1 MTHDNSAT
9 PRDDDTLDALAG
21 WEGAAILVWV
31 IVVELSLLQAIGVG
45 AATAIYH
52 LAPLLEVGQP
62 QDFDDWLD
70 IFQIVG
76 PMLTLPGGATIVLS
90 TWLLTRRAQR
100 AERRAER
107 RAAARIAAEKERAD
121 TAEAN
126 SEAANK
132 RADAAE
138 ANSEAA
144 NKRADTAEAALAA
157 AQAEVERLRAQNRQ

>member
-100 AERRAER
+100 AERRA
-107 RAAARIAAEKERAD
+107 AVRIAAEKERAD
-121 TAEAN
+121 TGIA
-126 SEAANK
+126 AANK

-138 ANSEAA
+138 TNSAAA

-157 AQAEVERLRAQNRQ
+157 SQAEVERLRAQNGQ

>member
-70 IFQIVG
+70 IFQVVG

-100 AERRAER
+100 AERRA
-107 RAAARIAAEKERAD
+107 AARIAAANKRAD
-121 TAEAN
+121 TAVAD
-126 SEAANK
+126 SDAANK
-132 RADAAE
+132 RADAGIA
-138 ANSEAA
+138 AA
-144 NKRADTAEAALAA
+144 NKRADAAEAALAA
-157 AQAEVERLRAQNRQ
+157 AQAEVERLRAQNGQ

>member
-100 AERRAER
+100 AERRA
-107 RAAARIAAEKERAD
+107 AARIAAANKRAD
-121 TAEAN
+121 TAVADSEAAN
-126 SEAANK
+126 KRADAGIAAANK

-138 ANSEAA
+138 A
-144 NKRADTAEAALAA
+144 ALAA
-157 AQAEVERLRAQNRQ
+157 SQAEVERLRAQNGQ